1 MRKELLIRLFKQSKC
16 KSLIIAINICV
27 VIVHCSGEDLV
38 QLDLGMTIKSENSE
52 QLEQNKHGD
61 IRKKEVKMPLFS
73 FASVSAATDN
83 FSDANKLGEG
93 GFGPV
98 YKV

>member
-1 MRKELLIRLFKQSKC
+1 M
-16 KSLIIAINICV
+16 CV

-38 QLDLGMTIKSENSE
+38 QLDLGMTIKPEN
-52 QLEQNKHGD
+52 LELLEDGD

>member
-1 MRKELLIRLFKQSKC
+1 MLFKQSKC
-16 KSLIIAINICV
+16 ISLIIAINIYIYILCV
-27 VIVHCSGEDLV
+27 CFVIVHCSGEDLV

-52 QLEQNKHGD
+52 LLEENKRRD

-73 FASVSAATDN
+73 FTSVSAATDN